1 MNKHIDLQVIKIDGK
16 PAFAVL
22 PWKQY
27 EELLSRIEDED
38 ESDVWFP
45 HEVVKANVR
54 GDTLVKAWREYLG
67 LTQQELAKKAGMK
80 QASIARI
87 EAGKTTPRKTTLKRL
102 ADAMGI
108 SVEQLLD

>member
-1 MNKHIDLQVIKIDGK
+1 MEIKNLK
-16 PAFAVL
+16 
-22 PWKQY
+22 
-27 EELLSRIEDED
+27 DED

-67 LTQQELAKKAGMK
+67 LTRQELAKKAGMK

-87 EAGKTTPRKTTLKRL
+87 EAGKTTPSKTTLKKL

>member
-1 MNKHIDLQVIKIDGK
+1 MNEHIDL
-16 PAFAVL
+16 
-22 PWKQY
+22 
-27 EELLSRIEDED
+27 EDED

-87 EAGKTTPRKTTLKRL
+87 EAGKTTPRKTTLKKL